1 MTAARYESGHHHNDQ
16 PELISDPK
24 IIQFQDPLPG
34 GPGTAAPEPE
44 SDPVIV
50 ADGQA
55 LSSIR
60 SMCAVARTSAESLA
74 QAIHTDLTRVD
85 RLRFASAKRMS
96 LELAR
101 TISDASNRDAALRHI
116 IQLCMT
122 ANDLEASKIL
132 VQGIQS
138 EPIREELL
146 VAYPTLLL

>member
-1 MTAARYESGHHHNDQ
+1 M
-16 PELISDPK
+16 
-24 IIQFQDPLPG
+24 
-34 GPGTAAPEPE
+34 
-44 SDPVIV
+44 
-50 ADGQA
+50 
-55 LSSIR
+55 
-60 SMCAVARTSAESLA
+60 ARTSAESLA
-74 QAIHTDLTRVD
+74 QAIHNDLTRVD

-138 EPIREELL
+138 EPIREELS